1 MAYEDL
7 TPQERQVLQQSLL
20 APPPATFAAPG
31 QINIDPQTRMEAQ
44 LGLLGP
50 QGRFIEQLA
59 RQQDEAQR
67 EARSV
72 QMAQTLQGIS
82 PLDPEYVSKVQTIAK
97 SDPLAFN
104 SGTVQQVLQL
114 GQMAVQEERRAQQ
127 EAKVAQEEA
136 RRAAETAQA
145 QTVASELLG
154 GPPELLTQ
162 RAMELAKQYPG
173 AAASGEFG
181 RALQLGAQME
191 ADQRRIQEEAKRTQ
205 AEQRS
210 SQLAQSVLN
219 LPAKTFTQ
227 SLRELIKMDPE
238 AGRSPEVNNAINIR
252 EAEIREQQAKRG
264 LRKERKAE
272 RQLGELQSQ
281 LDRASPEELDAFEA
295 ANPQLLPKVRP
306 IVEARRKEYSD
317 IENLVQDIPP
327 YLVEGDK
334 RPVRL
339 PEAQKIASRFEKQLS
354 PSMQKIKGLSNR
366 LRANQLAQQISEI
379 RSAAPPAEDGKRVLP
394 SEEENNLS
402 AELAELLGYRDTF
415 TQVPDAT
422 IKLLKDDSKVLF
434 GADAYERV
442 VSPAVREQINRV
454 TGKP

>member
-7 TPQERQVLQQSLL
+7 TPQERETLQKSLL

-31 QINIDPQTRMEAQ
+31 QLNIDPQTRMEAQ

-114 GQMAVQEERRAQQ
+114 GQMAIQEERRAQQ
-127 EAKVAQEEA
+127 EAKAAQEEA

-145 QTVASELLG
+145 QTVASELLS
-154 GPPELLTQ
+154 GPPESLTQ
-162 RAMELAKQYPG
+162 RAMELAEKYPG
-173 AAASGEFG
+173 AATSGEFG

-191 ADQRRIQEEAKRTQ
+191 ADQRRTQEEAKRTQ
-205 AEQRS
+205 AEQRR

-227 SLRELIKMDPE
+227 SLRELTKLDPE

-252 EAEIREQQAKRG
+252 EAEIRERQAKRG
-264 LRKERKAE
+264 QKKERKQKRAEAEVKATIANATPDQLDQLAE
-272 RQLGELQSQ
+272 RFPQFLPDIEKRSSDLSTIEEAASQ
-281 LDRASPEELDAFEA
+281 LPPSLRTPENLSKGHKAKAALNKFNKSLPPQLQKLTSYEQRKAAAEAADAYLQQAKAFEA
-295 ANPQLLPKVRP
+295 AAKQDEDAEPP
-306 IVEARRKEYSD
+306 EAL
-317 IENLVQDIPP
+317 ENLRR
-327 YLVEGDK
+327 LATVELGLD
-334 RPVRL
+334 PDSVTL
-339 PEAQKIASRFEKQLS
+339 P
-354 PSMQKIKGLSNR
+354 
-366 LRANQLAQQISEI
+366 
-379 RSAAPPAEDGKRVLP
+379 D
-394 SEEENNLS
+394 
-402 AELAELLGYRDTF
+402 ELLGKIAKTR
-415 TQVPDAT
+415 
-422 IKLLKDDSKVLF
+422 VLF
-434 GADAYERV
+434 EEVPPETFLPESVRQSKGIRGPMGIV
-442 VSPAVREQINRV
+442 VE
-454 TGKP
+454 